1 MSTTT
6 LKDLLTQDDVTLTTY
21 PDGQQVLFEFATT
34 SDHYSRSIPLDGLCF
49 LILLHT
55 TDLDQLDYDE
65 ILELQRIF
73 PETKAYFN

>member
-6 LKDLLTQDDVTLTTY
+6 LEALLTQDDVTLTTY
-21 PDGQQVLFEFATT
+21 PDGQRVLFEFATN
-34 SDHYSRSIPLDGLCF
+34 SDHFTQSIPLEDLH
-49 LILLHT
+49 LPHLLQT

-73 PETKAYFN
+73 PATKAYFN